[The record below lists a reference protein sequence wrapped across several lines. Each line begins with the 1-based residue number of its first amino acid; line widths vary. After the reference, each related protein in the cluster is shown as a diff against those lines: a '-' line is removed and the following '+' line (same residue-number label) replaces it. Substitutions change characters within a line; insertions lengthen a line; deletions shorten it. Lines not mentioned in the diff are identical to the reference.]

1 MQVCHEAAMG
11 PIRELGP
18 AALLSVKAED
28 VRALEEKVRNRLNLI
43 IDLVIYYTMFVLYT
57 STHLMG
63 CTFIFQLHDILLQCH
78 SHPFYSTIPEKTVK
92 IYHISSTSNIATV
105 TL

>member
-43 IDLVIYYTMFVLYT
+43 CSI
-57 STHLMG
+57 
-63 CTFIFQLHDILLQCH
+63 
-78 SHPFYSTIPEKTVK
+78 
-92 IYHISSTSNIATV
+92 
-105 TL
+105 

>member
-28 VRALEEKVRNRLNLI
+28 VRALEEKVRNRLNMI
-43 IDLVIYYTMFVLYT
+43 SFVELSAMPYLY
-57 STHLMG
+57 
-63 CTFIFQLHDILLQCH
+63 
-78 SHPFYSTIPEKTVK
+78 
-92 IYHISSTSNIATV
+92 
-105 TL
+105 